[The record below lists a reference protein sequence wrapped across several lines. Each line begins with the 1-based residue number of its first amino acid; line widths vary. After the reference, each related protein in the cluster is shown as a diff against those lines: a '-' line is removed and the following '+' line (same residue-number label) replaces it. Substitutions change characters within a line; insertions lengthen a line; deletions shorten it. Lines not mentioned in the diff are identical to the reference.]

1 MKGTQVFVLTALD
14 LGMRSRAEVR
24 AARPSGTVIP

>member
-1 MKGTQVFVLTALD
+1 VKGTQVFVLTALD
-14 LGMRSRAEVR
+14 VAMRSRAEVR